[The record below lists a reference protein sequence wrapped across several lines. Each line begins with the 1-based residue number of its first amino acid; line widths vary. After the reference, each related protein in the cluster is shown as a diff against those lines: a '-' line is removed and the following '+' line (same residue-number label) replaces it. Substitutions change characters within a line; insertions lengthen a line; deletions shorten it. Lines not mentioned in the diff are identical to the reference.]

1 MGTQLHTAYIEVLI
15 KTVRWKENGWE
26 RIHRADSQPVK
37 AGADILPPDK
47 VDFMTKSK
55 PREKEGLFTV
65 VRGSIHQKNTTIIH
79 VYICINRA
87 QNARSKN

>member
-1 MGTQLHTAYIEVLI
+1 MGTQLHTAYMEVLI
-15 KTVRWKENGWE
+15 KAVRWKENGRE
-26 RIHRADSQPVK
+26 RVHRAASQPVK
-37 AGADILPPDK
+37 AGAEVLPPDK

-65 VRGSIHQKNTTIIH
+65 VRGSIHQKNTTTIH
-79 VYICINRA
+79 VYICTNRA